1 MTFVDELPSEIREEL
16 RNLGVNLKDEDEVII
31 TLAIALGL
39 ATLRKTKRGY
49 TIMLVNPKKT
59 PTPKRQLAMEIRRI
73 IWSYVGRL
81 PWEVR
86 SAVAKELYQYF
97 YKELYEEREKVLSE
111 EKKRLLEEKI
121 KDLITKIYNEQ
132 KSE

>member
-1 MTFVDELPSEIREEL
+1 MSFIDELPDEIKEEL
-16 RNLGVNLKDEDEVII
+16 RNLGVNLEDEDEVII

-39 ATLRKTKRGY
+39 ATLRKTKKGY

-59 PTPKRQLAMEIRRI
+59 LTPKRQMAMEIRRI

-86 SAVAKELYQYF
+86 SKVAKELYQYF
-97 YKELYEEREKVLSE
+97 YKELYEEREKALSE
-111 EKKRLLEEKI
+111 EKKRLLGERI
-121 KDLITKIYNEQ
+121 KELLSKIYNEQ
-132 KSE
+132 KD